1 MKKRFD
7 EQISSYSDEQ
17 IRHCAREKIARLF
30 GVEIDVLSD
39 KAIFGEDLK
48 ARFVS
53 DFRMNEFDQLNDDI
67 RDVADR
73 QILKELDSGSLV
85 IRTVFDY
92 CNHMIRCVRLKPEE
106 VGRVLQQ
113 SPR

>member
-7 EQISSYSDEQ
+7 EKISSYSDEQ
-17 IRHCAREKIARLF
+17 IRHCAREKIARFFDL
-30 GVEIDVLSD
+30 EIDALSD

-48 ARFVS
+48 ASFVS
-53 DFRMNEFDQLNDDI
+53 DFRMNELDQLNDDI